1 MRVVA
6 ALGGNALL
14 RRGEPLDAATQRH
27 NVATATA
34 ALAAIAAEHELIVTH
49 GNGPQVGLLALQAEA
64 YPEGGTYPLDVL
76 GAESEGMI
84 GYLLQQGLRNAL
96 PDHEVATLLT
106 QVLVDAADPAF
117 DAPTK
122 PIGPIYD
129 EAGAALVA
137 ASRGWTVAPD
147 GSSWR
152 RVVASPE
159 PSAIIELDTIRRL
172 VDAGVLVVCA
182 GGGGVPVVRAADG
195 GLSGVEAV
203 VDKDLAAAL
212 LATWLD
218 ADVLLLLT
226 DVPAVELGWGT
237 PDARPL
243 DAATPDELRALG
255 LAAGSMA
262 PKVEAASRFAE
273 ASGGRAMI
281 GALEDAAALLDGRA
295 GTKVV
300 VSLAAENPQ
309 PVRIG

>member
-122 PIGPIYD
+122 PIGPVYD

-182 GGGGVPVVRAADG
+182 GGGGVPVVRSANG

-212 LATWLD
+212 LAIQLG
-218 ADVLLLLT
+218 ADRLLLLT
-226 DVPAVELGWGT
+226 DVPAVAAGWGT
-237 PDARPL
+237 AAERPI
-243 DAATPDELRALG
+243 DHAMPAALRALA
-255 LAAGSMA
+255 LPAGSMG
-262 PKVEAASRFAE
+262 PKVEAASRFVE
-273 ASGGRAMI
+273 ATAQCAMI
-281 GALEDAAALLDGRA
+281 GALADAAEVLEGRS
-295 GTKVV
+295 GTRV
-300 VSLAAENPQ
+300 Q
-309 PVRIG
+309 PLGEPLEVGA